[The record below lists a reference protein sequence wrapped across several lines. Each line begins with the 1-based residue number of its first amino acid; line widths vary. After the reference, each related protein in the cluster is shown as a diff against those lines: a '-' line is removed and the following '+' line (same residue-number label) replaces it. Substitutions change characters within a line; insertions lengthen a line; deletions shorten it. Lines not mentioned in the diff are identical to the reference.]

1 MALLTAN
8 KEDASLRAPIRRRAR
23 APLTY
28 QLTSVD
34 VDPHYM
40 HSMVACR
47 ALDAFQAF
55 MSTLNNDVQSLRY
68 EVYPHIIVC
77 DVDVL
82 MPRWLRLV

>member
-1 MALLTAN
+1 
-8 KEDASLRAPIRRRAR
+8 
-23 APLTY
+23 
-28 QLTSVD
+28 
-34 VDPHYM
+34 M
-40 HSMVACR
+40 HSMAACR